1 MKTQLEYL
9 KTQWVEVN
17 FDKTATSFVDIVHF
31 VRESTKVQIA
41 LRHWENNANYV
52 LTLFRLILVAA
63 DTSAFAERTFSLSRR
78 IKTWLRA
85 GMDDTIFDKL
95 GLLAWYKD
103 DIDGIIDGVK
113 IGNAF
118 IAEKDTRKDT
128 YGAKFIGDDSINR

>member
-52 LTLFRLILVAA
+52 LTLLRLILVAA
-63 DTSAFAERTFSLSRR
+63 GTSAFAERTFSLSCR
-78 IKTWLRA
+78 IKT
-85 GMDDTIFDKL
+85 
-95 GLLAWYKD
+95 
-103 DIDGIIDGVK
+103 
-113 IGNAF
+113 
-118 IAEKDTRKDT
+118 
-128 YGAKFIGDDSINR
+128 